1 MKPLTSVAAFGLL
14 PVPLM
19 SNALHPHDLRPRA
32 GAERGSKSSGLAWLP
47 QDTAQRLEMQAE
59 LAPAR
64 CALRMAMLRRATASL
79 LPGSHIVAAFKMQ
92 ADAMPPWY
100 LWLLAITGSLGVV
113 GSASWM
119 VAGLSIIKHLL
130 GFAGTALYATIM
142 MQAVYGLTHRWR

>member
-19 SNALHPHDLRPRA
+19 SNALRSRDFGHC
-32 GAERGSKSSGLAWLP
+32 AETEHRSKSSGLAWLP
-47 QDTAQRLEMQAE
+47 QDATQRLEMQAE

-79 LPGSHIVAAFKMQ
+79 LPGSHIVNAFKTQ
-92 ADAMPPWY
+92 ADAMPLWY
-100 LWLLAITGSLGVV
+100 LWLLAVMGSLGVV

-119 VAGLSIIKHLL
+119 VTGLSIGKHLL
-130 GFAGTALYATIM
+130 GIAGTALYATIM
-142 MQAVYGLTHRWR
+142 TQAVYGLTHRWR